1 MNMVFLEEI
10 GMFTRFLEENVCKL
24 TCFLNFCFYFVGIV
38 SVYYYCERQDP
49 QREKISDHLT
59 MVYRLRF
66 DVCNNGYKHM

>member
-49 QREKISDHLT
+49 QREKISD
-59 MVYRLRF
+59 R
-66 DVCNNGYKHM
+66 